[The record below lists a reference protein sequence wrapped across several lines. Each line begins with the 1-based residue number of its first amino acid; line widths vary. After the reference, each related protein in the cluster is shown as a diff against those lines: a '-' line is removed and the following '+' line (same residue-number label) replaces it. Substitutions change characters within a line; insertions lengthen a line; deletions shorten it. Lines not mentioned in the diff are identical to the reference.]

1 MQRGVLLM
9 AYGAPNALADV
20 EPFYTDIRR
29 GRKPSP
35 ELLAELTARYA
46 AIGGKS
52 PLLDITT
59 RQADALAAQLGGD
72 TPVYIG
78 MRHWTPWIREAVA
91 DMARDGV
98 REAVALVLAPHYSRM
113 SIGQY
118 LLRLDEAIAETGAS
132 IHFRRIESWHTHPAY
147 IAALCARVQAARAR
161 FPAGPG
167 GEPHVLFTAH
177 SLPERIREW
186 QDPYPAQLEETGRLI
201 ADQLGLTAW
210 SIAYQSAGRTPEPW
224 LGPDI
229 LTKLDQLAD
238 AGETRVLVCVV
249 GFVADHLEVLYDID
263 VEAKAA
269 AMRRGIQLERIAMLN
284 DDPGLVTA
292 LADLVHK
299 AFQAD

>member
-1 MQRGVLLM
+1 MHRGVLLM
-9 AYGAPNALADV
+9 AYGAPNSLADV

-35 ELLAELTARYA
+35 ELLAELMGRYE

-52 PLLDITT
+52 PLLDITN
-59 RQADALAAQLGGD
+59 RQATALAASLGDG
-72 TPVYIG
+72 TRVYVG

-91 DMARDGV
+91 AMARDGV
-98 REAVALVLAPHYSRM
+98 RDAAALVLAPHYSRM

-118 LLRLDEAIAETGAS
+118 LLRLDEAVAETKTD

-147 IAALCARVQAARAR
+147 IAALVARVQEARQK
-161 FPAGPG
+161 FPAGPS

-201 ADQLGLTAW
+201 ATRLGLSKW
-210 SIAYQSAGRTPEPW
+210 GIAYQSAGRTPEPW

-229 LTKLDQLAD
+229 VTMVDQLAER
-238 AGETRVLVCVV
+238 GEKRVLICVI

-263 VEAKAA
+263 VEARAA
-269 AMRRGIQLERIAMLN
+269 AGRKGLQLERIAMLN
-284 DDPGLVTA
+284 DDPGLVSA
-292 LADLVHK
+292 LADLTRN
-299 AFQAD
+299 AFRNA